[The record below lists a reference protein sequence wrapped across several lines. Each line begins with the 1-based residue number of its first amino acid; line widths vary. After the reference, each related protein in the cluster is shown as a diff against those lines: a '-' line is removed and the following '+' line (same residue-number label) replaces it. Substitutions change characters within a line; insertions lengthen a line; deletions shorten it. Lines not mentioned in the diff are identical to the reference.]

1 MSKIGIITGSTRD
14 TRVNLQVAQYLKDFA
29 QEKFADH
36 EFEIVDIKDYQLPEF
51 NEAIPPAYATERAD
65 ANVAKFAE
73 KISSLDGFVFVT
85 PEYNRGITSGLKNA
99 LDSLSHEWHN
109 KPAGIASYGGQL
121 GAQAAMSLRPILAN
135 LKMAS
140 VSSQATFSIM
150 TDFENMQ
157 TFKPAAYHAGNIEA
171 LFADVLL
178 WAKAFE
184 TIR

>member
-14 TRVNLQVAQYLKDFA
+14 ARVNLQVAEYLKNFA
-29 QEKFADH
+29 EEKFSDH
-36 EFEIVDIKDYQLPEF
+36 QFEIVDIKEYDLPAF

-65 ANVAKFAE
+65 SQVAKFAE
-73 KISSLDGFVFVT
+73 KISSLDGYVFVT

-99 LDSLSHEWHN
+99 IDSLAHEWHN
-109 KPAGIASYGGQL
+109 KPAGISSYGGQL

-135 LKMAS
+135 LKLAT
-140 VSSQATFSIM
+140 VSSQTTFSIM

-157 TFKPAAYHAGNIEA
+157 TFKPADYHAGNIEA

-178 WAKAFE
+178 WAKAFAS
-184 TIR
+184 IR